1 MTTLIRFPPRRGSAI
16 IVCAERDGA
25 DWLAIAGASGWLF
38 GSRAEARSEAG
49 WLSLN
54 LDLPIREV
62 AQ

>member
-38 GSRAEARSEAG
+38 GSRAEARSAAQ
-49 WLSLN
+49 WLAHN
-54 LDLPIREV
+54 LGFSIREM
-62 AQ
+62 AP